1 MAHRVSK
8 AQQEAN
14 RANAE
19 RSTGPSN
26 TVSTR
31 FNAVKHGLLAEGIT
45 ELDTLGYK
53 DFMAEMKAALKPE
66 GPIEHFLTERIC
78 LCAIRL
84 RRAGRLEA
92 EYITEALNPPIT
104 KLVGKMFE
112 RDTSELLNGKTVV
125 VDPGIPAPLTEAAM
139 EHLTN
144 SFQRY
149 ETAIENKFYRAMN
162 QLERLQRIRLGERL
176 PAPATLD
183 VGVHFDKE
191 PLASFGNQDTQ
202 TSN

>member
-1 MAHRVSK
+1 MLF
-8 AQQEAN
+8 
-14 RANAE
+14 
-19 RSTGPSN
+19 RS
-26 TVSTR
+26 
-31 FNAVKHGLLAEGIT
+31 LLAEGIT

-144 SFQRY
+144 RFQRY

-162 QLERLQRIRLGERL
+162 QL
-176 PAPATLD
+176 
-183 VGVHFDKE
+183 
-191 PLASFGNQDTQ
+191 
-202 TSN
+202 